1 MRTDAA
7 GVAPLITERL
17 IDLNYQSKLEPVP
30 GLDLFEGDE
39 IALSGAFALSL
50 AMRGGDATADHGH
63 AH

>member
-1 MRTDAA
+1 MLLALGMLAADARQNTDAETWWREA
-7 GVAPLITERL
+7 LR
-17 IDLNYQSKLEPVP
+17 
-30 GLDLFEGDE
+30 EGDE